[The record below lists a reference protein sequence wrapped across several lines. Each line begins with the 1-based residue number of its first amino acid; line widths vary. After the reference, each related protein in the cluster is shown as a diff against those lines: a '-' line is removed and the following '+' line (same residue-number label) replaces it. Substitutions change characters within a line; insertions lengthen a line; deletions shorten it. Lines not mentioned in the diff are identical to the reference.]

1 MKTVFITLIAIV
13 FGSAAIFIGAP
24 DLCPQTNRGM
34 KISVRTNT
42 GEEIELYKASYAL
55 IVGNGNYRNGWDPL
69 PGATRDVQEV
79 AAALKTH
86 GFNVTLKTDLTKDKF
101 EDAFETFVQNGKNE
115 DARLLFYYAGHG
127 YTEELA
133 DGEHLGYLVMVDA
146 PFPKNDGI
154 DGSKSVD
161 MESLV
166 TQSRRM
172 QSRHVL
178 FMFDSCFS
186 GTILNARS
194 QIPPPYVSN
203 NVKYPVRQF
212 ITAGRADE
220 TVPDHS
226 VFKEAFL
233 NLVKGI
239 AQEPIADGYIT
250 GAELGLYLKTEVP
263 KYNRGQN
270 PQYGKIN
277 NPKLNQGDFVFVLPR
292 EAPPPPGDALSTIAT
307 LNVTST
313 PRGATVYLEGIVIG
327 KTPMRGYQIDTGVR
341 RVKQVHV
348 RLESEGYKS
357 RTTTLTLKGGQ
368 SMPWTVRLEK
378 FATIATLQVTSTP
391 NGASVYLDGA
401 AIGKTPLRGFEVDTG
416 TTREKQVELGI
427 ELPGYKSQVR
437 GVTLRGGQE
446 VPWDVQLEKRA
457 RPKPAAMPA
466 STEMV
471 LIPAGEFQMGS
482 NDHEAYSHE
491 KPMHTVYVDAFY
503 IDKYEVTNAQFKAFV
518 DANPQWQKDKIDEQF
533 AMPTDFHGYLMHWD
547 GNNYPRGKSNHP
559 VRHVSWYAA
568 IAYAQW
574 AGKRLPTEAEWEKAA
589 RGGLVGKKYPWGN
602 AIDISQ
608 ANYNKTVGNTMPV
621 GTYPPNGYGL
631 YDMAGNVW
639 EWCLDAYDS
648 YARSTRRNPLAG
660 EMNLTEVMTNYKNVT
675 TSRVLRGGSWIFT
688 AQDLRVAGRG
698 GNTPASTDGHFGFR
712 CARDV
717 TQGGQ
722 EVQQDVQLETQARP
736 KPAAIPDTTE
746 MVLIP
751 AGDFQMGS
759 NDSDAG
765 DDEKPAHT
773 VYVDAFYIDTYEV
786 TNAQFK
792 TFVDANPQWQKNR
805 IPQKYHSGNYLQ
817 DWSGNSYPSGKG
829 NHPVRYVSWYAAMAY
844 AQWAGKRLP
853 TEAEWEKAARGG
865 LVDKKYPWGNAIDT
879 SQANYNKDVG
889 NTTQVGTYA
898 PNRYGLYDMAGN
910 VWEWCLDAHEEG
922 FYARSQP
929 QNPLAG
935 EMNMTELMTNYQNV
949 NVTTSRVLRGGSW
962 GLTARD
968 LRVAN
973 RNRFTPA
980 NLSVYIGF
988 RCARAV
994 TQGGQEGQRDV
1005 QLEKQAIPQQG
1016 AHTSTILGKD
1026 GTEMV
1031 RIPAGDFQMGSNDS
1045 DAEDNEKPVHT
1056 VYVDAFYIDKYEVTN
1071 AQFKAFVDANP
1082 PWQKNRIPKKY
1093 RSGLYLQD
1101 WSGNSYPSGKGNHP
1115 VVYVSWYAAMAYAQW
1130 AGKRLP
1136 TEAEWEKAARG
1147 GLVDEKYPWGYS
1159 IDASKANYGK
1169 SIRSPTPLTT
1179 PVGMYAPNGYG
1190 LYDMAGNVWEWCLD
1204 AYEADFYTRS
1214 PRRNPLASE
1223 MTLTEVMTNY
1233 QNVTTSRVLRG
1244 GGWPNSAQNLR
1255 VAPRGRFSPTN
1266 ANGLIGFRCA
1276 RDVTP

>member
-13 FGSAAIFIGAP
+13 FCSAAIFIGAP
-24 DLCPQTNRGM
+24 DLFPQTNRGM

-42 GEEIELYKASYAL
+42 GEEIQLYKASYAL

-220 TVPDHS
+220 IVPDHS

-239 AQEPIADGYIT
+239 APEPIEDGYIT

-307 LNVTST
+307 LTVTST
-313 PRGATVYLEGIVIG
+313 PSGATVYLNGIVIG
-327 KTPMRGYQIDTGVR
+327 KTPMRGYQIETGVR
-341 RVKQVHV
+341 RQKQVTV
-348 RLESEGYKS
+348 RLEYDGYKS
-357 RTTTLTLKGGQ
+357 QTKTLILKGGQ
-368 SMPWTVRLEK
+368 SLPWTVRLEE
-378 FATIATLQVTSTP
+378 FTTIATLQVTSTP
-391 NGASVYLDGA
+391 NGATLYLDGIV
-401 AIGKTPLRGFEVDTG
+401 IGKTPLRSFEVDTG
-416 TTREKQVELGI
+416 TTREKRVELGI

-437 GVTLRGGQE
+437 GVTLKGGQE
-446 VPWDVQLEKRA
+446 VPWDVQLETQA
-457 RPKPAAMPA
+457 RPKPAAMPD

-471 LIPAGEFQMGS
+471 LIPAGDFQMGS
-482 NDHEAYSHE
+482 NDSNTEDDE
-491 KPMHTVYVDAFY
+491 KPGHTVYVDAFY

-518 DANPQWQKDKIDEQF
+518 DANPQWQKNRIPKKYHDG
-533 AMPTDFHGYLMHWD
+533 GYLQDWR
-547 GNNYPRGKSNHP
+547 GNSYPSGRGNHP
-559 VRHVSWYAA
+559 VVHVSWYAA
-568 IAYAQW
+568 MAYAQW

-602 AIDISQ
+602 SAPDGTQCNFADVTLANID
-608 ANYNKTVGNTMPV
+608 ANIDERIETDANVNDGHALTAPV
-621 GTYPPNGYGL
+621 GSYPANGYGL
-631 YDMAGNVW
+631 HNMAGNVY
-639 EWCLDAYDS
+639 EWCLDEWDAAFYR
-648 YARSTRRNPLAG
+648 RSPHRNPVGRGWVGDGIAKVQ
-660 EMNLTEVMTNYKNVT
+660 TY
-675 TSRVLRGGSWIFT
+675 SARVLRGGSWGT
-688 AQDLRVAGRG
+688 AASGLRVAYRFWF
-698 GNTPASTDGHFGFR
+698 TPADTGSSGGFR
-712 CARDV
+712 GARAV
-717 TQGGQ
+717 TPTKL
-722 EVQQDVQLETQARP
+722 LEKQASP
-736 KPAAIPDTTE
+736 KAAAMPDTSE

-751 AGDFQMGS
+751 AGEFQMGS
-759 NDSDAG
+759 DDSEANNT
-765 DDEKPAHT
+765 EKPVHT
-773 VYVDAFYIDTYEV
+773 VYVDAFYMDKYEV

-792 TFVDANPQWQKNR
+792 AFVDANPQWRKNQ
-805 IPQKYHSGNYLQ
+805 IPRVYHDGDYLGLWNGN
-817 DWSGNSYPSGKG
+817 DYPSGQG
-829 NHPVRYVSWYAAMAY
+829 NYPVVFVSWYAAMAY

-865 LVDKKYPWGNAIDT
+865 LERKKYPWGNAIDT
-879 SQANYNKDVG
+879 SQANYNKAVG
-889 NTTQVGTYA
+889 NTTPVGT
-898 PNRYGLYDMAGN
+898 
-910 VWEWCLDAHEEG
+910 
-922 FYARSQP
+922 
-929 QNPLAG
+929 
-935 EMNMTELMTNYQNV
+935 
-949 NVTTSRVLRGGSW
+949 
-962 GLTARD
+962 
-968 LRVAN
+968 
-973 RNRFTPA
+973 
-980 NLSVYIGF
+980 
-988 RCARAV
+988 
-994 TQGGQEGQRDV
+994 
-1005 QLEKQAIPQQG
+1005 
-1016 AHTSTILGKD
+1016 
-1026 GTEMV
+1026 
-1031 RIPAGDFQMGSNDS
+1031 
-1045 DAEDNEKPVHT
+1045 
-1056 VYVDAFYIDKYEVTN
+1056 
-1071 AQFKAFVDANP
+1071 
-1082 PWQKNRIPKKY
+1082 
-1093 RSGLYLQD
+1093 
-1101 WSGNSYPSGKGNHP
+1101 
-1115 VVYVSWYAAMAYAQW
+1115 
-1130 AGKRLP
+1130 
-1136 TEAEWEKAARG
+1136 
-1147 GLVDEKYPWGYS
+1147 
-1159 IDASKANYGK
+1159 
-1169 SIRSPTPLTT
+1169 
-1179 PVGMYAPNGYG
+1179 YAPNGYG

-1204 AYEADFYTRS
+1204 AYEKGFYARS
-1214 PRRNPLASE
+1214 QHQNPLASK
-1223 MTLTEVMTNY
+1223 MTLREVMKNY
-1233 QNVTTSRVLRG
+1233 QYVTTSRVLRG
-1244 GGWPNSAQNLR
+1244 GSWLNTALYLR
-1255 VAPRGRFSPTN
+1255 VADRFWSTT
-1266 ANGLIGFRCA
+1266 LTFDDIGFRCA

>member
-13 FGSAAIFIGAP
+13 FCSAAIFIGAP
-24 DLCPQTNRGM
+24 DLFPQTTRGM

-79 AAALKTH
+79 AEALKTH

-146 PFPKNDGI
+146 PFPKSGDI

-178 FMFDSCFS
+178 FVFDSCFS

-220 TVPDHS
+220 IVPDHS

-239 AQEPIADGYIT
+239 APEPIEDGYIT

-313 PRGATVYLEGIVIG
+313 PSGATVYLEGIVIG
-327 KTPMRGYQIDTGVR
+327 KTPMRGYQIETGVR
-341 RVKQVHV
+341 RQKQVTV
-348 RLESEGYKS
+348 RLEYDGYKS
-357 RTTTLTLKGGQ
+357 RTKTLILKGGQ
-368 SMPWTVRLEK
+368 SLPWTVRLEK
-378 FATIATLQVTSTP
+378 FTTIATLQVTSTP
-391 NGASVYLDGA
+391 SGASVYLDGA
-401 AIGKTPLRGFEVDTG
+401 VVGKTPLYGFEVDTG
-416 TTREKQVELGI
+416 TTREKRVEIGV
-427 ELPGYKSQVR
+427 EFPGYKSQVR
-437 GVTLRGGQE
+437 GVTLKGGQE
-446 VPWDVQLEKRA
+446 VPWDVQLEKQA
-457 RPKPAAMPA
+457 RSKPAAMPDT
-466 STEMV
+466 TEMV
-471 LIPAGEFQMGS
+471 LIPAGDFQMGS
-482 NDHEAYSHE
+482 NDIPAGYDE
-491 KPMHTVYVDAFY
+491 KLVHIVYVDAFY

-518 DANPQWQKDKIDEQF
+518 DANPQWQKDRIPDKYHDG
-533 AMPTDFHGYLMHWD
+533 DYLGHWS
-547 GNNYPRGKSNHP
+547 GNSYPSGRGNLP
-559 VRHVSWYAA
+559 VVHVSWYAA
-568 IAYAQW
+568 MAYAQW

-589 RGGLVGKKYPWGN
+589 RGGLVRKKYPWGY
-602 AIDISQ
+602 AIDTSK
-608 ANYNKTVGNTMPV
+608 ANYNREIGNTTPV
-621 GTYPPNGYGL
+621 GTYAPNGYGL

-639 EWCLDAYDS
+639 EWCLDAYEADF
-648 YARSTRRNPLAG
+648 YPQPPLRHPLANEMTPHEKDVYGRSQRRKNPLAS
-660 EMNLTEVMTNYKNVT
+660 EMTLTEVMTNYKNVT
-675 TSRVLRGGSWIFT
+675 TSRVLRGGSWSNS
-688 AQDLRVAGRG
+688 AWYLRVANRH
-698 GNTPASTDGHFGFR
+698 STSPTFSDLSYGFR
-712 CARDV
+712 CARAV
-717 TQGGQ
+717 KQGGQ
-722 EVQQDVQLETQARP
+722 EGPRDVQLETQATP
-736 KPAAIPDTTE
+736 QQGTHTSTIVGQDVPE

-759 NDSDAG
+759 NDGNAD
-765 DDEKPAHT
+765 DDEKPVHT
-773 VYVDAFYIDTYEV
+773 VYVDAFYMDTYEV

-805 IPQKYHSGNYLQ
+805 IPQKYHDGGYLH
-817 DWSGNSYPSGKG
+817 DWRGNSYPSGKG

-844 AQWAGKRLP
+844 ARWAGKRLP

-879 SQANYNKDVG
+879 RQANYN
-889 NTTQVGTYA
+889 
-898 PNRYGLYDMAGN
+898 
-910 VWEWCLDAHEEG
+910 
-922 FYARSQP
+922 
-929 QNPLAG
+929 
-935 EMNMTELMTNYQNV
+935 
-949 NVTTSRVLRGGSW
+949 
-962 GLTARD
+962 
-968 LRVAN
+968 
-973 RNRFTPA
+973 
-980 NLSVYIGF
+980 
-988 RCARAV
+988 
-994 TQGGQEGQRDV
+994 RDV
-1005 QLEKQAIPQQG
+1005 
-1016 AHTSTILGKD
+1016 
-1026 GTEMV
+1026 
-1031 RIPAGDFQMGSNDS
+1031 
-1045 DAEDNEKPVHT
+1045 
-1056 VYVDAFYIDKYEVTN
+1056 
-1071 AQFKAFVDANP
+1071 
-1082 PWQKNRIPKKY
+1082 
-1093 RSGLYLQD
+1093 RS
-1101 WSGNSYPSGKGNHP
+1101 
-1115 VVYVSWYAAMAYAQW
+1115 
-1130 AGKRLP
+1130 
-1136 TEAEWEKAARG
+1136 
-1147 GLVDEKYPWGYS
+1147 
-1159 IDASKANYGK
+1159 
-1169 SIRSPTPLTT
+1169 TT

-1190 LYDMAGNVWEWCLD
+1190 LYDMAGNVSEWCLD
-1204 AYEADFYTRS
+1204 AYEANFYARS
-1214 PRRNPLASE
+1214 PRRNPLAGE
-1223 MTLTEVMTNY
+1223 MILRQVSVNY
-1233 QNVTTSRVLRG
+1233 KNVENPRVLRG
-1244 GGWPNSAQNLR
+1244 GGWNYIARGLR
-1255 VAPRGRFSPTN
+1255 VAFRFRNTPTSTSDI
-1266 ANGLIGFRCA
+1266 IGFRCA